1 MMLRWSQAQRAVCSL
16 TAGLIFTLALAPFDL
31 KIASLLSLALLYL
44 ALEGQT
50 PKRGATLGWLYGAGF
65 FGAGV
70 SWVYVSINVYG
81 NAPTPLALLLT
92 LIFCGGLA
100 LLPAAQ
106 AALFC
111 RFQPNTVF
119 ARMLFFSGLWVM
131 FEWVRTWLL
140 TGFPWLFAGYAS
152 IDTPIA
158 GWAPVVGVF
167 GVSLLIALTA
177 AGLAEV
183 VRLRERRAAIT
194 WLAWS
199 GSILLCGGLLMQI
212 QWTHASAGAVKAVIY
227 QPNTS
232 LWDKW
237 DPQKRRVFLADYL
250 EHAEAYSPDADL
262 IIWPEGALP
271 FYLDQASSYIA
282 RLNEIGKTNDTSIV
296 LGIGTRDGARRF
308 NSIVTLG
315 NASDEYRKQKL
326 VPFGEFVPIESQL
339 RGLIAFFDLPMSN
352 FSPGNDNQDSLTIG
366 TGEVAPFICYEIV
379 YPDFVAKGSHT
390 SPILVTI
397 SNDAWFGTS
406 HGPHQHF
413 QMVRFRSL
421 ELQKPTLRGANNG
434 ITAVILP
441 SGRVAE
447 ALPQFTNDNLI
458 ASVQPREG
466 LTPFARWGSVPI
478 ILISLFLS
486 IPALAQ
492 AIAGGTARVVTKIG
506 IKPQR

>member
-1 MMLRWSQAQRAVCSL
+1 MLRWNKSQRAICSL
-16 TAGLIFTLALAPFDL
+16 VAGLIFTLALAPFDL
-31 KIASLLSLALLYL
+31 KVASLLSIALFYL

-50 PKRGATLGWLYGAGF
+50 AKRGAALGWIYGVGF

-81 NAPTPLALLLT
+81 NASAPLAVLLT
-92 LIFCGGLA
+92 FIFCGGLA

-111 RFQPNTVF
+111 RFQPDNALARIFTF
-119 ARMLFFSGLWVM
+119 AGLWVL

-183 VRLRERRAAIT
+183 LRLREPRAAVS

-199 GSILLCGGLLMQI
+199 GSILLCGGLLLQI
-212 QWTHASAGAVKAVIY
+212 QWTHASGGAVNTVIY

-250 EHAEAYSPDADL
+250 KHAETFSRDADL
-262 IIWPEGALP
+262 LIWPEGALP
-271 FYLDQASSYIA
+271 FYADQAPNYIA
-282 RLNEIGKTNDTSIV
+282 QLNTLGEVNDTSIV
-296 LGIGTRDGARRF
+296 LGIATREDLKRF

-315 NASDEYRKQKL
+315 NTNDEYRKQKL
-326 VPFGEFVPIESQL
+326 VPFGEFVPLESQL

-352 FSPGNDNQDSLTIG
+352 FSPGSSDQDSLTSG
-366 TGEVAPFICYEIV
+366 AGELAPFICYEIV
-379 YPDFVAKGSHT
+379 YPDFVAKGSRGT
-390 SPILVTI
+390 SILITI
-397 SNDAWFGTS
+397 SNDSWFGTS

-434 ITAVILP
+434 ITAVISP
-441 SGRVAE
+441 FGEVE
-447 ALPQFTNDNLI
+447 KALPQFTKGNLI
-458 ASVQPREG
+458 ATVEPHEG
-466 LTPFARWGSVPI
+466 LTPFARWGSVPV
-478 ILISLFLS
+478 ILISLLLS
-486 IPALAQ
+486 IPAVALV
-492 AIAGGTARVVTKIG
+492 IAGAITRVIRKNG

>member
-1 MMLRWSQAQRAVCSL
+1 MVRWSQSQRAVCSL
-16 TAGLIFTLALAPFDL
+16 VAGLIFTLALAPFDL
-31 KIASLLSLALLYL
+31 KIASLASIALFYS

-50 PKRGATLGWLYGAGF
+50 VKRGAALGWLFGAGF

-81 NAPTPLALLLT
+81 NAPTPLAFLLT
-92 LIFCGGLA
+92 FIFCGGLA
-100 LLPAAQ
+100 LLPATQ

-111 RFQPNTVF
+111 RFQPSTAL
-119 ARMLFFSGLWVM
+119 ARILTFSGLWVT

-140 TGFPWLFAGYAS
+140 TGFPWLFVGYAS
-152 IDTPIA
+152 IDTPVA
-158 GWAPVVGVF
+158 GWAPITGVF

-177 AGLAEV
+177 TGLGEA
-183 VRLRERRAAIT
+183 LKRRT
-194 WLAWS
+194 S
-199 GSILLCGGLLMQI
+199 
-212 QWTHASAGAVKAVIY
+212 SAGASWLIWSGAILIGGGFLQQLQWTQSTGETVKAVIY

-232 LWDKW
+232 LRDKW
-237 DPQKRRVFLADYL
+237 DPRKRQTFLADYL
-250 EHAEAYSPDADL
+250 IHAETYSPDADL
-262 IIWPEGALP
+262 ILWPEGALP
-271 FYLDQASSYIA
+271 FYLDQAPNYIA
-282 RLNEIGKTNDTSIV
+282 RLDEIGKTNDTSIV
-296 LGIGTRDGARRF
+296 LGIGTRDGSSRF

-326 VPFGEFVPIESQL
+326 VPFGEFVPLESQL

-352 FSPGNDNQDSLTIG
+352 FSPGSDNQDSLTIG
-366 TGEVAPFICYEIV
+366 AGELAPFICYEIV
-379 YPDFVAKGSHT
+379 YPDFVARGSHT

-466 LTPFARWGSVPI
+466 LTPFARWGSLPI

-492 AIAGGTARVVTKIG
+492 AIAGGATRVVTKIG